1 MEKETCMLEL
11 AIDLWV
17 LIITTLIS
25 LWAVLGKVVDLI
37 IINDPF
43 WAGVEATLIV
53 LIVWNNRKELIRL
66 VDRIPLLGALVAK
79 VLNLADEAVEFILS
93 KLHSSWV
100 SVRSKTW
107 DRLVSWILNTDKE
120 LRK

>member
-1 MEKETCMLEL
+1 MLEL